1 MTDKDGIVIVPPL
14 NEAPI
19 SKPTATPTPDTN
31 ATPLPGVTPT
41 PSSKPNETDKPSETK
56 TPVLPDNPTKTDK
69 PNEPTP
75 TPNIGDGSVVQ
86 NKNYKYKVFV
96 WDNDGVISE
105 FGLIKLL
112 ENSNIEIELPTNKTL
127 NPENKIYVKVI
138 NADNETAIKGIT
150 VNVTDAAKN
159 TASDITNIN
168 GIAVVPV
175 SDTDITDRNG
185 YAQVIEDEKTYNIVV
200 EDTKTKIENAVVKIK
215 GGKISIILPDG
226 NVLDTT
232 NQTTVTVTDKDNA
245 PVKDINITV
254 TDKNNKTA
262 TKATDENGKI
272 TVPVKTSTSGGGSSS
287 GGSGGSS
294 YVRPSYIVKVIDKDG
309 KIINVNKTIKD
320 DKITL
325 TLPNGNT
332 LDDNYYTI
340 TANKQKRQSCT
351 NIDVTLKDKTN
362 SVNGKTDTNG
372 QVIMPLSEHKSYIV
386 GYPDGTFLPDDDMSR
401 AEAAAIFA
409 RLISE
414 EKGETISG
422 KSSFKDTDKNGWYA
436 DYIGY
441 LEKYKIIEGYND
453 STFKP
458 DAPVT
463 RAECV
468 AMLVRYYSLFNEVKK
483 GGYTVKYTDVDKK
496 YWAYDDIAY
505 AKNIGWLNGYADG
518 TFKGDNN
525 ITRAEVVTVTNH
537 ATGRT
542 ADKDYINKN
551 ESTLN
556 KFTNLKNNAHWAYCE
571 IMEAANTHKAASSDK
586 AETWV
591 K

>member
-1 MTDKDGIVIVPPL
+1 
-14 NEAPI
+14 
-19 SKPTATPTPDTN
+19 
-31 ATPLPGVTPT
+31 T

-112 ENSNIEIELPTNKTL
+112 ENGNIEIELPTNKTL

-340 TANKQKRQSCT
+340 TVTDKNGKVAP

>member
-1 MTDKDGIVIVPPL
+1 M
-14 NEAPI
+14 
-19 SKPTATPTPDTN
+19 
-31 ATPLPGVTPT
+31 
-41 PSSKPNETDKPSETK
+41 
-56 TPVLPDNPTKTDK
+56 
-69 PNEPTP
+69 
-75 TPNIGDGSVVQ
+75 
-86 NKNYKYKVFV
+86 
-96 WDNDGVISE
+96 
-105 FGLIKLL
+105 L
-112 ENSNIEIELPTNKTL
+112 ENGNIEIELPTNKTL

-340 TANKQKRQSCT
+340 TVTDKNGKVAP

-496 YWAYDDIAY
+496 YWAYDDIAK
-505 AKNIGWLNGYADG
+505 AVSIGFISGYDDG
-518 TFKGDNN
+518 TFRPADNVTYEQAITMIFN
-525 ITRAEVVTVTNH
+525 VLGYKPVADLYGGYPHAYMSLGYYNRFFKSSTDNRNGNIEMNETKEKTAITRRDAMDMLGGMLFTPICVVTDYK
-537 ATGRT
+537 T
-542 ADKDYINKN
+542 AFDGSNEPIYEIGGNGTVKQTLFTIKN
-551 ESTLN
+551 A
-556 KFTNLKNNAHWAYCE
+556 K
-571 IMEAANTHKAASSDK
+571 
-586 AETWV
+586 
-591 K
+591 

>member
-1 MTDKDGIVIVPPL
+1 MKL
-14 NEAPI
+14 L
-19 SKPTATPTPDTN
+19 SKPTATTTPDTN

-112 ENSNIEIELPTNKTL
+112 ENGNIEIELPTNKTL

-340 TANKQKRQSCT
+340 TVTDKNGKVAP

>member
-1 MTDKDGIVIVPPL
+1 M
-14 NEAPI
+14 
-19 SKPTATPTPDTN
+19 
-31 ATPLPGVTPT
+31 
-41 PSSKPNETDKPSETK
+41 
-56 TPVLPDNPTKTDK
+56 PDNPTETNK

-112 ENSNIEIELPTNKTL
+112 ENGNIEIELPTNKTL

-159 TASDITNIN
+159 TASDITNSN

-200 EDTKTKIENAVVKIK
+200 EDTKAKIENAVVKIK
-215 GGKISIILPDG
+215 DGKISIILPDE

-232 NQTTVTVTDKDNA
+232 KQTTVTVTDKDNA
-245 PVKDINITV
+245 PVKDMNITV

-272 TVPVKTSTSGGGSSS
+272 AVPVKTSTSGGGGSSS

-340 TANKQKRQSCT
+340 TVTDKNGKVAP

-386 GYPDGTFLPDDDMSR
+386 GYPDGTFLPDGDMSR

-453 STFKP
+453 GTFKP

-463 RAECV
+463 RAEFV
-468 AMLVRYYSLFNEVKK
+468 SMSVRYYSLFNDVNKD
-483 GGYTVKYTDVDKK
+483 GYTVKYTDVSKN

-505 AKNIGWLNGYADG
+505 AKNIGWLNGYSDG
-518 TFKGDNN
+518 SFRGDNK
-525 ITRAEVVTVTNH
+525 ITRAEVVTVVNR
-537 ATGRT
+537 ATGRI
-542 ADKDYINKN
+542 ADKEFVKDNFTKLNRFTDVTDSSKWYFFEVN
-551 ESTLN
+551 ES
-556 KFTNLKNNAHWAYCE
+556 
-571 IMEAANTHKAASSDK
+571 ANTHKIVPFFKGRNLDEIIIISL
-586 AETWV
+586 
-591 K
+591 